1 MLKNIKHEAEIAVLA
16 YKKEQEADTKKK
28 LEQVSHIFNTV
39 SLMKCL
45 FSLKKHSIDNQLA
58 RARESVL
65 NRWRRST
72 IRTKIVSLT
81 CSLRIA
87 SL

>member
-28 LEQVSHIFNTV
+28 LEQVSQILNTV
-39 SLMKCL
+39 CLMKC
-45 FSLKKHSIDNQLA
+45 FSSKKHSIDNQLA
-58 RARESVL
+58 RARVSVL

-72 IRTKIVSLT
+72 TQTKIVLLT
-81 CSLRIA
+81 CLLRIA
-87 SL
+87 

>member
-28 LEQVSHIFNTV
+28 LEQVSQILNTV
-39 SLMKCL
+39 CLMKC

-58 RARESVL
+58 RARVSVL

-72 IRTKIVSLT
+72 TQTKIVLLT
-81 CSLRIA
+81 CLLRIA
-87 SL
+87 